1 MDLAPSPAA
10 REIIARLE
18 AFMDEHVYPAESVYS
33 EQLEAAGPRS
43 HVLPPVVESLKLE
56 ARRQGMWNLF
66 MPALSGLSHLDYAHI
81 AEVTGRSPYIAPE
94 ALNCAAPDT
103 GNMEILHL
111 VGTREQKERWLQPL
125 LDGTMRSGF
134 SMTEPDVASSDAR
147 NIMTSIV
154 RDGDEYI
161 VNGRKWWTTGAA
173 DPRCEILVVM
183 GKTNA
188 EAEPHKQQSMIL
200 VPVATA
206 GVEIVRSLP
215 IFGYHDQH
223 GHCEIRFDNVRV
235 PATNMLASEGDG
247 FAIAQARLGPGRIHH
262 AMRCIGMAEH
272 GLDLMVRRAQSR
284 NAFGGPISDQGVVR
298 TWIAESRMEIEQA
311 RLLVLK
317 TAWLIDQVGAK
328 GAQIEIAAVKV
339 IGPRVARNVLN
350 RSIQCHGGG
359 GVTDDFPI
367 ARMWASAR
375 ILGIADGPDEVHI
388 RSVARH
394 ELRKHR

>member
-33 EQLEAAGPRS
+33 VQLEAAGPRS

-262 AMRCIGMAEH
+262 AMRMHRHGGARI
-272 GLDLMVRRAQSR
+272 GLDGSTCPVS
-284 NAFGGPISDQGVVR
+284 
-298 TWIAESRMEIEQA
+298 
-311 RLLVLK
+311 
-317 TAWLIDQVGAK
+317 
-328 GAQIEIAAVKV
+328 
-339 IGPRVARNVLN
+339 
-350 RSIQCHGGG
+350 
-359 GVTDDFPI
+359 
-367 ARMWASAR
+367 
-375 ILGIADGPDEVHI
+375 
-388 RSVARH
+388 
-394 ELRKHR
+394 